1 VKRALCV
8 LALALPLAGQPKL
21 LINAKADTQSA
32 ASGLEPAFRALVAA
46 QPQPAWIGYS
56 VPAVRTYGLGC
67 EYVSRDNGSADGPG
81 AGTVHLEPPD
91 HAIILFRV
99 VNNAVERIRSVSP
112 NCEIDAGDVPFHWL
126 NEVQPAQSVA
136 LLSSFVS
143 DRQVSGNSALSS
155 IAMHS
160 DPAADA
166 ALDKFLAPS
175 QPDAIRLRTAS
186 LMGSS
191 RGKRGVEILKNLIAN
206 DPDERVRERAV
217 NALGSSKEPEA
228 TDLLIDTV
236 RNNQNARLRAQA
248 VSDLARKPGANVPT
262 VIAAAI
268 QNDPDTNVKKRAVSA
283 LASVPDGQGI
293 PTLIDLVKNAKTPE
307 IRKEAMSALERTRDP
322 RALTFF
328 EQVLK

>member
-21 LINAKADTQSA
+21 LINAKPDAQSA

-67 EYVSRDNGSADGPG
+67 EYVSRDNGVPDGPG

-99 VNNAVERIRSVSP
+99 VNNTVERIRSLSP

-126 NEVQPAQSVA
+126 NDVQPAQSIA
-136 LLSSFVS
+136 LLSTFVT
-143 DRQVSGNSALSS
+143 DRQVAGNSALNA

-160 DPAADA
+160 DPASDA
-166 ALDKFLAPS
+166 ALDRFLAPS
-175 QPDAIRLRTAS
+175 QPDAIRLRAVS
-186 LMGSS
+186 LMGST

-206 DPDERVRERAV
+206 DPDQRVRERAV
-217 NALGSSKEPEA
+217 SALASSKEPEA
-228 TDLLIDTV
+228 LDLLIDIA
-236 RNNQNARLRAQA
+236 RNNRDARLRAQA
-248 VSDLARKPGANVPT
+248 VGDLGHKSGANVAG
-262 VIAAAI
+262 VISAAI
-268 QNDPDTNVKKRAVSA
+268 VNDPDTNVKRRAVNA
-283 LASVPDGQGI
+283 LASLPDGQGI
-293 PTLIDLVKNAKTPE
+293 PLLIELVRTGKTPE
-307 IRKEAMSALERTRDP
+307 VRKEAMTSLERTRDP
-322 RALTFF
+322 RALAFF